1 MAILGDWDF
10 NTWKSSFD
18 FGSNFAF
25 NYIVNQQFIGYF
37 NGPDREAIALELP
50 VLMHL
55 KLSETAQRDR
65 LIETMLT
72 KRHCG
77 LTSLKLKNEVR
88 NGDALKQLKIYGQS
102 YLKQSN
108 ACLNKLRESDSKQAL
123 LQISN
128 SLVEM
133 KCR

>member
-1 MAILGDWDF
+1 MAILGDHDF

-55 KLSETAQRDR
+55 KISKDAQRDR
-65 LIETMLT
+65 LVETMLQ
-72 KRHCG
+72 KRHCSMA
-77 LTSLKLKNEVR
+77 SLQLKSEVR
-88 NGDALKQLKIYGQS
+88 NADTQKQIRLYGQS
-102 YLKQSN
+102 YLNQTT
-108 ACLNKLRESDSKQAL
+108 ACLAKLRESDSKQAL

-133 KCR
+133 NCR